1 MAITIR
7 TIVKTRRGMT
17 VYLITALFVSWMEE
31 HRFLHRGYR
40 PRIVPF
46 PSLPPAIRLY
56 TTTYTNV
63 ARFQE
68 ASSERKETLFLR
80 YRLIPLS
87 MMIYAIKRQVKRF
100 LYMRAA
106 RFKLCDEPRD
116 NDTLESIA
124 V

>member
-1 MAITIR
+1 MDGGASFSPPWISATD
-7 TIVKTRRGMT
+7 
-17 VYLITALFVSWMEE
+17 
-31 HRFLHRGYR
+31 R
-40 PRIVPF
+40 PLSFSILSF

-80 YRLIPLS
+80 YHLIPLS